1 MNEAT
6 TRARVYD
13 LPRLLALRRALRR
26 VGDAARPRAE
36 HVAGVEPSEA
46 RRLGLLPGSFNP
58 LTRGHTALAEAGLV
72 SESLDLVLFSLSTS
86 TIDKEVIRGASLE
99 DRLLVLQL
107 ACERDPRLGVLL
119 VNRGLYVDQATLVRT
134 AFPRADEIQFL
145 VGFDKIVQI
154 LDPRYYVDRDAAL
167 ERLFGLAHFL
177 VAPRWSDGPEELM
190 ALLARPEN
198 RPFAA
203 AVRPLELP
211 SALRDVASS
220 QARAAAASGATPNHA
235 LPPESQAFV
244 EETGAYEDSPGR
256 YRVRLEVLEALE
268 QRGSAPSA
276 QADFRALVDQA
287 NSERL

>member
-1 MNEAT
+1 MDEAT
-6 TRARVYD
+6 TRARFYD
-13 LPRLLALRRALRR
+13 VPRLLALRRALRR
-26 VGDAARPRAE
+26 VANAAEPRAE
-36 HVAGVEPSEA
+36 PVAGVELSDA

-58 LTRGHTALAEAGLV
+58 LTRGHSALAEAGLA
-72 SESLDLVLFSLSTS
+72 SGALDLVLFSLSTH
-86 TIDKEVIRGASLE
+86 TIDKEVLRGASLE

-107 ACERDPRLGVLL
+107 ACERDPRLGTLL
-119 VNRGLYVDQATLVRT
+119 VNRGMYVDQATLIRT
-134 AFPRADEIQFL
+134 AFPGADELQFL

-177 VAPRWSDGPEELM
+177 VAPRWSDGPEALM

-203 AVRPLELP
+203 AIRPLELP

-220 QARAAAASGATPNHA
+220 QARAAAASGATPNHE

-244 EETGAYEDSPGR
+244 EETGAYEDPPGR
-256 YRVRLEVLEALE
+256 YSARLDVLEALE
-268 QRGSAPSA
+268 RAGDAA
-276 QADFRALVDQA
+276 DGLDFRGLVDRA
-287 NSERL
+287 TGERV